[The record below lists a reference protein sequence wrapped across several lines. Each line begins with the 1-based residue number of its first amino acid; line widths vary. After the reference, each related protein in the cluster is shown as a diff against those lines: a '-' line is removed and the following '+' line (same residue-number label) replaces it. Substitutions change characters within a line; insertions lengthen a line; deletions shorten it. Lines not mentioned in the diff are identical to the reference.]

1 MEKGIKIQV
10 HDYDLCGNYR
20 IVEERTATKREVIEL
35 KKKARDSVKLDWTA
49 IPKDFTHVVYYGE
62 LLDENGN
69 VWYAGIYMRGECFQD
84 GDFHR
89 IFNSE
94 DVGYVGAYHRR

>member
-10 HDYDLCGNYR
+10 HDYDMIGNYR
-20 IVEERTATKREVIEL
+20 IVEERIATRREVVEL
-35 KKKARDSVKLDWTA
+35 KKKARESVKLDWDA

-62 LLDENGN
+62 LLDKKGN

-89 IFNSE
+89 IFNAK
-94 DVGYVGAYHRR
+94 DVGYVGAFHRR